1 MLLLRLQTKILHLKA
16 AKRSNDDEKR
26 PPFFKHTVKQ
36 TTDEWLNAIALST
49 LAQAALTPDVFY
61 HDNKGLRS

>member
-1 MLLLRLQTKILHLKA
+1 MLPLRLQTKTLHLKA

-26 PPFFKHTVKQ
+26 LPFFKHTAKQ
-36 TTDEWLNAIALST
+36 TADESLNAIALST
-49 LAQAALTPDVFY
+49 LAQVTLTPDVFY

>member
-36 TTDEWLNAIALST
+36 TADEPLNAIALST
-49 LAQAALTPDVFY
+49 LAQSTLTSDVFY
-61 HDNKGLRS
+61 HDNKGVRS